1 MSGLNESSRG
11 RLAQYW
17 CLIFVVALG
26 AFGLRAPRLCMRPMH
41 TDEAVHAD
49 KYRLLLETGLYE
61 YDPHEYHGPT
71 LNYATW
77 IAARLQGART
87 YAEVTEST
95 LRIVPVV
102 FGTFLVLL
110 IAGLRQGLGFATVI
124 SAILVALSPAM
135 VYYSRYYIQE
145 MLLACF
151 TLGLLVC
158 GYRYSRTR
166 SLPWIFA
173 AGAFA
178 GLMHATKETA
188 IIAFGAM
195 GLALGVTILLQWDK
209 RRRAPAGVNWLH
221 ILLGI
226 GAAVVVSA
234 MMYSVFLRRPEGILD
249 SYRTYGVYFS
259 RAGGED
265 TAHVHPWH
273 YYLRMLLYARYFRG
287 PIWTEVWIVVLALV
301 GLIAAIRGL
310 RVGLV
315 DPKLVRFL
323 AVYTIAMIVV
333 YSAIP
338 YKTPWCV
345 LSFLTGLILL
355 AGIGAVS
362 LWTWA
367 KLPVLR
373 GIVAVLI
380 LAGAGH
386 LAFLAWR
393 ASFVY
398 YADSRNPYVYAH
410 PTDEIL
416 VAVDTVRDYATTMGV
431 GYSFERRLQ
440 IAVPGNDYWPLPW
453 YFRDLPYVGYTSE
466 VPHDIGPMILVS
478 DTLEG
483 ALGRVFFEETPV
495 EQRRMYLYLFP
506 APHYLWARPGMRLVG
521 FVRKDLWDEH
531 AARQSDAM
539 ALIEEAHE
547 RKASATP
554 DAVRP

>member
-1 MSGLNESSRG
+1 
-11 RLAQYW
+11 
-17 CLIFVVALG
+17 
-26 AFGLRAPRLCMRPMH
+26 MRPMH

-71 LNYATW
+71 LNYATR

-249 SYRTYGVYFS
+249 SYRTYGIYFS
-259 RAGGED
+259 
-265 TAHVHPWH
+265 
-273 YYLRMLLYARYFRG
+273 
-287 PIWTEVWIVVLALV
+287 
-301 GLIAAIRGL
+301 
-310 RVGLV
+310 
-315 DPKLVRFL
+315 
-323 AVYTIAMIVV
+323 
-333 YSAIP
+333 
-338 YKTPWCV
+338 
-345 LSFLTGLILL
+345 
-355 AGIGAVS
+355 
-362 LWTWA
+362 
-367 KLPVLR
+367 
-373 GIVAVLI
+373 
-380 LAGAGH
+380 
-386 LAFLAWR
+386 
-393 ASFVY
+393 
-398 YADSRNPYVYAH
+398 
-410 PTDEIL
+410 
-416 VAVDTVRDYATTMGV
+416 
-431 GYSFERRLQ
+431 
-440 IAVPGNDYWPLPW
+440 
-453 YFRDLPYVGYTSE
+453 
-466 VPHDIGPMILVS
+466 
-478 DTLEG
+478 
-483 ALGRVFFEETPV
+483 
-495 EQRRMYLYLFP
+495 
-506 APHYLWARPGMRLVG
+506 
-521 FVRKDLWDEH
+521 
-531 AARQSDAM
+531 
-539 ALIEEAHE
+539 
-547 RKASATP
+547 
-554 DAVRP
+554 